1 MSANVRLAPHA
12 LVLAVVL
19 PLVAGAV
26 VGYVVRGV
34 MEAPVA
40 VPEEASDIAPP
51 QPAATVPG
59 ADAATSVALADAESL
74 RARVRDLEKLLNERE
89 ASLAKL
95 SADTSKSQETPP
107 PPPAEEPS
115 REQRF
120 REFRDSFRERM
131 ERMKQE
137 EPERYAEMQKR
148 QEEFRERMRAAN
160 AERDDYF
167 AAVDTSRM
175 SEEQKAN
182 HERLLAALKMRDTLG
197 DRMRPDAEN
206 PLSDEERQEFFNSMR
221 EIGPLMEQE
230 RRYLLEETGRAY
242 GEDGAAFAEYIQDLM
257 DFTTPWRGPRQRG
270 GGRGPR
276 RDRGGFGGPP
286 PDGPPPGGPQ

>member
-1 MSANVRLAPHA
+1 MSASVRLAPHA

-26 VGYVVRGV
+26 VGYVVRGA

-40 VPEEASDIAPP
+40 VPDEAGDIAPS
-51 QPAATVPG
+51 QPSATVSGQDP
-59 ADAATSVALADAESL
+59 ATSVAIADAESL
-74 RARVRDLEKLLNERE
+74 RARVRELEKLLNERE
-89 ASLAKL
+89 ASIAKL
-95 SADTSKSQETPP
+95 SAEAARPQEETPP
-107 PPPAEEPS
+107 SPEEPP
-115 REQRF
+115 RERRN
-120 REFRDSFRERM
+120 RESFRERM

-148 QEEFRERMRAAN
+148 QEEFRERMRVAN

-167 AAVDTSRM
+167 AAIDTSRM

-242 GEDGAAFAEYIQDLM
+242 GEDGAAFAEYIQELM
-257 DFTTPWRGPRQRG
+257 EFTTPWRGPRQRG

-276 RDRGGFGGPP
+276 PERGGPGGPG
-286 PDGPPPGGPQ
+286 GPPPGGPR

>member
-26 VGYVVRGV
+26 VGYVVRGA

-40 VPEEASDIAPP
+40 VPDEAGDIAPS
-51 QPAATVPG
+51 QPSATVSG
-59 ADAATSVALADAESL
+59 QDAATSVAIADAESL
-74 RARVRDLEKLLNERE
+74 RARVRELEKLLNERE
-89 ASLAKL
+89 ASIAKL
-95 SADTSKSQETPP
+95 SADAARPQEETPP
-107 PPPAEEPS
+107 SPEGPP
-115 REQRF
+115 REQRN
-120 REFRDSFRERM
+120 RESFRERM

-160 AERDDYF
+160 AERDNYL
-167 AAVDTSRM
+167 ASVDTSRM

-242 GEDGAAFAEYIQDLM
+242 GEDGAAFAEYIQELM
-257 DFTTPWRGPRQRG
+257 EFTTPWRGPRQRG

-276 RDRGGFGGPP
+276 PEGGGPGGP
-286 PDGPPPGGPQ
+286 GGPPPGGPR

>member
-1 MSANVRLAPHA
+1 MSASVRLAPHA

-26 VGYVVRGV
+26 VGYVVRGA

-40 VPEEASDIAPP
+40 VPDEAGDIVSP
-51 QPAATVPG
+51 QSSATVPG
-59 ADAATSVALADAESL
+59 QDAATSVALADADTL
-74 RARVRDLEKLLNERE
+74 RARVRELEKLLNDRE
-89 ASLAKL
+89 ASIAKL
-95 SADTSKSQETPP
+95 SVDASRPRGETPP
-107 PPPAEEPS
+107 AAAEEPP
-115 REQRF
+115 REQRT
-120 REFRDSFRERM
+120 RESFRERM

-160 AERDDYF
+160 AERDDYLS
-167 AAVDTSRM
+167 AVDTSHM
-175 SEEQKAN
+175 TEEQKAN
-182 HERLLAALKMRDTLG
+182 HERLLAALKMRDALG
-197 DRMRPDAEN
+197 DRMRPDADN

-242 GEDGAAFAEYIQDLM
+242 GEDGAVFAEYIQELM
-257 DFTTPWRGPRQRG
+257 EFTTPWRGPRQRG

-276 RDRGGFGGPP
+276 PEGGGFGGPP
-286 PDGPPPGGPQ
+286 PGGPPPGGSR

>member
-1 MSANVRLAPHA
+1 MSASVRLAPHA

-26 VGYVVRGV
+26 VGYVVRGA
-34 MEAPVA
+34 METPIALPDKTGDV
-40 VPEEASDIAPP
+40 APP
-51 QPAATVPG
+51 QTSATVPRQ
-59 ADAATSVALADAESL
+59 DAATSVAIADAESL
-74 RARVRDLEKLLNERE
+74 RMRVRELERLLNERE
-89 ASLAKL
+89 ASIAKL
-95 SADTSKSQETPP
+95 SADAARPQEETPP
-107 PPPAEEPS
+107 SPEEPP
-115 REQRF
+115 REQRN
-120 REFRDSFRERM
+120 RESFRERM

-160 AERDDYF
+160 AERDNYL
-167 AAVDTSRM
+167 ASVDTSRM

-242 GEDGAAFAEYIQDLM
+242 GEDGAVFAEYIQELVE
-257 DFTTPWRGPRQRG
+257 FTTPWRGPRQRG

-276 RDRGGFGGPP
+276 PDGGGFGGPP
-286 PDGPPPGGPQ
+286 PGGAPPGGPR